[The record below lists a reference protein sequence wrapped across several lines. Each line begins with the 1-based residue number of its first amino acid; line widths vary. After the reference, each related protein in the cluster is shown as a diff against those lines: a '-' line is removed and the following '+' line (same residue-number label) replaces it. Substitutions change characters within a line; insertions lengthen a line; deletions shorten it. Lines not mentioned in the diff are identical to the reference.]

1 MTINLCKTSAHYF
14 EFASFKPELI
24 ETPGLELSHVNLV
37 ELRPEGDDA
46 SSPAKQDKI
55 NFRLGEQWRT
65 QEVMYRP
72 VSGFTVEEMLHVS
85 TESVLKQLCRM

>member
-55 NFRLGEQWRT
+55 NFRLGEQ
-65 QEVMYRP
+65 
-72 VSGFTVEEMLHVS
+72 
-85 TESVLKQLCRM
+85 